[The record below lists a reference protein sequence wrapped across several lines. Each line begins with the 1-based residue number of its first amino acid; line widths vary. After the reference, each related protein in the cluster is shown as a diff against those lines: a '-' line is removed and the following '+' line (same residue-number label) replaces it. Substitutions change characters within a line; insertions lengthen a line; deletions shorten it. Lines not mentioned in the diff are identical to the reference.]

1 MNLAVFFC
9 CKSSEHF
16 SNLRT
21 GARTTRQVIGSDI
34 FRRFARGNWFHPHS
48 EERAHEQNSRAPK
61 LSVGEPFV
69 ENPGGECHRGGWTK
83 KLKSLSERDP
93 NLVDCYIIQNVGE
106 RDTGNS
112 GND

>member
-1 MNLAVFFC
+1 MVRTIYQGTG
-9 CKSSEHF
+9 
-16 SNLRT
+16 SNIL
-21 GARTTRQVIGSDI
+21 
-34 FRRFARGNWFHPHS
+34 RRFTSGDWFHPHG

-61 LSVGEPFV
+61 LSVSEAFV
-69 ENPGGECHRGGWTK
+69 ENPGGERHRSGRTK
-83 KLKSLSERDP
+83 KLKSLSERDS